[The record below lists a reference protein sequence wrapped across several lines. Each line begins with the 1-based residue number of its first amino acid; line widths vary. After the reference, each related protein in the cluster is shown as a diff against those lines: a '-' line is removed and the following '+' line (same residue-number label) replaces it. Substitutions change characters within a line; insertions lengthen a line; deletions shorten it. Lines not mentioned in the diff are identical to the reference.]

1 MNKIKKRENR
11 MYFLTQTEY
20 IYLPLR
26 VPSKTYIY
34 SNIKKNKNQMLYSN
48 LYKRMM

>member
-26 VPSKTYIY
+26 VPSKTYIHSTIY
-34 SNIKKNKNQMLYSN
+34 GNKNQMLYSN